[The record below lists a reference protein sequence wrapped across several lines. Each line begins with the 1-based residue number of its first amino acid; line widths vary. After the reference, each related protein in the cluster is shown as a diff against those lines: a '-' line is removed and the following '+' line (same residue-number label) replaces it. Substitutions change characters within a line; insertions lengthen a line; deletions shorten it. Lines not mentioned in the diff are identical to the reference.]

1 MILLIK
7 NGRIIDPATKT
18 DHVSDLL
25 VVNGVIRHMGSVDR
39 DTIDVVYGDDLS
51 SKKQQLTVIDAK
63 GCIVTPGLIDMH
75 VHFRDP
81 GQTHKEDLI
90 TGSKAA
96 AKGGFT
102 TVCCM
107 PNTNPVIDSKKIVKY
122 IIDKNNDNKYTN
134 VLPVGAVTKGMKGKK
149 ITDIKELKEAGICAI
164 SEDGKSVMDEDVYA
178 KAMAKAAELD
188 VPVLAHCEEINL
200 VKGGVMNADSNAEKL
215 GLKGITN
222 EVEDIIAQRDINL
235 AEKLGTTLHLCHC
248 STKDS
253 VEMLKVAKAKGVKVS
268 GEVCPHHFT
277 LTTDDIPSNDANFKM
292 NPPLRAKADRDAL
305 IKGLSDGVL
314 EVISTDHAPHSEE
327 EKSGGFEKSPFG
339 IVGLETSVG
348 LTITNLVKQGHLTL
362 MQMVEKMSYNPAKI
376 LGIDKGTL
384 EEGKVADITIINPDE
399 KYIVNKNEFESK
411 GKNTPF
417 DGYKLFGK
425 VKYTI
430 VDGQIVYSE
439 KDGVKKIDD

>member
-1 MILLIK
+1 MKLLIK
-7 NGRIIDPATKT
+7 NGNVIDPATNTDEVLDVLVEDGVIKT
-18 DHVSDLL
+18 VAPSVSDAADQVINASGL
-25 VVNGVIRHMGSVDR
+25 VV
-39 DTIDVVYGDDLS
+39 
-51 SKKQQLTVIDAK
+51 A
-63 GCIVTPGLIDMH
+63 PGLIDMH

-81 GQTHKEDLI
+81 GQTHKEDI
-90 TGSKAA
+90 KTGSKAA

-107 PNTNPVIDSKKIVKY
+107 PNTNPVIDSEETVKY
-122 IIDKNNDNKYTN
+122 IIDKASEEKYTN
-134 VLPVGAVTKGMKGKK
+134 VLPVGAVTKGMKGEE
-149 ITDIKELKEAGICAI
+149 ITDIAALKEAGICAI
-164 SEDGKSVMDEDVYA
+164 SEDGKSVMDEEVYS
-178 KAMAKAAELD
+178 KAMEKAAELN

-200 VKGGVMNADSNAEKL
+200 VKGGVMNADSNAGKL

-253 VEMLKVAKAKGVKVS
+253 VEMLKVAKDKGVKVS

-292 NPPLRAKADRDAL
+292 NPPLRTAEDRDAL
-305 IKGLSDGVL
+305 IKGLSEDIL

-327 EKSGGFEKSPFG
+327 EKSKGFEGSPFG

-348 LTITNLVKQGHLTL
+348 LTVTKLVKPGYITL
-362 MQMVEKMSYNPAKI
+362 KQMIEKMSYNPAKI

-384 EEGKVADITIINPDE
+384 KEGSVADITIFDADE
-399 KYIVNKNEFESK
+399 EYTVDKNDFESK

-417 DGYKLFGK
+417 DGYKFFGK

-430 VDGQIVYSE
+430 LDGEIVYN
-439 KDGVKKIDD
+439 D

>member
-1 MILLIK
+1 MKLLIK
-7 NGRIIDPATKT
+7 NGNVIDPATNT
-18 DHVSDLL
+18 DEVLDVL
-25 VVNGVIRHMGSVDR
+25 VEDGVISKVAPA
-39 DTIDVVYGDDLS
+39 ISDDAD
-51 SKKQQLTVIDAK
+51 KVIDAS
-63 GCIVTPGLIDMH
+63 GLVVAPGLIDMH

-81 GQTHKEDLI
+81 GQTHKEDIL

-107 PNTNPVIDSKKIVKY
+107 PNTNPVIDSAETVKY
-122 IIDKNNDNKYTN
+122 IIDKAAENKYTN
-134 VLPVGAVTKGMKGKK
+134 VLPVGAVTKGMKGEE
-149 ITDIKELKEAGICAI
+149 ITDIFELKDAGICAI
-164 SEDGKSVMDEDVYA
+164 SEDGKSVMDEEVYA
-178 KAMAKAAELD
+178 KAMAKAAELN

-253 VEMLKVAKAKGVKVS
+253 VEMLKVAKDKGVKVS

-277 LTTDDIPSNDANFKM
+277 LTTDDIPENNANFKM
-292 NPPLRAKADRDAL
+292 NPPLRTKEDRDEL
-305 IKGLSDGVL
+305 IRGLSEDIL

-327 EKSGGFEKSPFG
+327 EKSGGFENSPFG

-348 LTITNLVKQGHLTL
+348 LTVTKLVKPGHITL
-362 MQMVEKMSYNPAKI
+362 KQMVEKMSYNPAKI

-384 EEGKVADITIINPDE
+384 KEGSVADITIFDPDE
-399 KYIVNKNEFESK
+399 EYTVDKNDFESK

-417 DGYKLFGK
+417 DGYKLCGK
-425 VKYTI
+425 VKHTI
-430 VDGQIVYSE
+430 LDGEIVYN
-439 KDGVKKIDD
+439 D

>member
-1 MILLIK
+1 MKLLIK
-7 NGRIIDPATKT
+7 NGNVIDPATNTDEVLDVLVEDGVIKT
-18 DHVSDLL
+18 VAPSISDDADQVINASGL
-25 VVNGVIRHMGSVDR
+25 VV
-39 DTIDVVYGDDLS
+39 
-51 SKKQQLTVIDAK
+51 A
-63 GCIVTPGLIDMH
+63 PGLIDMH

-81 GQTHKEDLI
+81 GQTHKEDI
-90 TGSKAA
+90 KTGSKAA

-107 PNTNPVIDSKKIVKY
+107 PNTNPVIDSEETVKY
-122 IIDKNNDNKYTN
+122 IIDKASEEKYTN
-134 VLPVGAVTKGMKGKK
+134 VLPVGAVTKGMKGEE
-149 ITDIKELKEAGICAI
+149 ITDIAALKEAGICAI
-164 SEDGKSVMDEDVYA
+164 SEDGKSVMDEDVYS
-178 KAMAKAAELD
+178 KAMAKAAELN

-200 VKGGVMNADSNAEKL
+200 VKGGVMNADSNAGKL

-292 NPPLRAKADRDAL
+292 NPPLRTAEDRDAL
-305 IKGLSDGVL
+305 IKGLSEDIL

-327 EKSGGFEKSPFG
+327 EKSKGFEGSPFG

-348 LTITNLVKQGHLTL
+348 LTVTKLVKPGYITL
-362 MQMVEKMSYNPAKI
+362 KQMIEKMSYNPAKI

-384 EEGKVADITIINPDE
+384 KEGSIADITIFDADE
-399 KYIVNKNEFESK
+399 EYTVDKNDFESK

-430 VDGQIVYSE
+430 LDGEIVYN
-439 KDGVKKIDD
+439 D

>member
-1 MILLIK
+1 MWERMKVKSLVSINLRNKRITMKLLIK
-7 NGRIIDPATKT
+7 NGKVIDPATNT
-18 DHVSDLL
+18 EDVLDVL
-25 VVNGVIRHMGSVDR
+25 VEDGVISKVAPSIEGDFDKEVDASGL
-39 DTIDVVYGDDLS
+39 IVV
-51 SKKQQLTVIDAK
+51 
-63 GCIVTPGLIDMH
+63 PGLIDMH

-81 GQTHKEDLI
+81 GQTHKEDIL

-107 PNTNPVIDSKKIVKY
+107 PNTNPVIDSAEVVKY
-122 IIDKNNDNKYTN
+122 IIDKSAENKYTN
-134 VLPVGAVTKGMKGKK
+134 VLPVGAVTKGMKGEE
-149 ITDIKELKEAGICAI
+149 ITDIQELKEAGICAI
-164 SEDGKSVMDEDVYA
+164 SEDGKSVMDEEVYQ
-178 KAMAKAAELD
+178 KAMAKAAELS

-277 LTTDDIPSNDANFKM
+277 LTTDDIPSDDANFKM
-292 NPPLRAKADRDAL
+292 NPPLRTSEDRDAL
-305 IKGLSDGVL
+305 IRGLSEDIL

-327 EKSGGFEKSPFG
+327 EKSGGFENSPFG

-348 LTITNLVKQGHLTL
+348 LTVTKLVKPGHITL
-362 MQMVEKMSYNPAKI
+362 KQMIEKMSYNPAKI

-384 EEGKVADITIINPDE
+384 REGSVADITIFDPDE
-399 KYIVNKNEFESK
+399 EYTVNKNEFESK

-430 VDGQIVYSE
+430 LDGEIVYN
-439 KDGVKKIDD
+439 D

>member
-1 MILLIK
+1 MKLLIK
-7 NGRIIDPATKT
+7 NGNVIDPATNT
-18 DHVSDLL
+18 DEVLDVL
-25 VVNGVIRHMGSVDR
+25 VEDGVIKTVAPS
-39 DTIDVVYGDDLS
+39 ISDDAD
-51 SKKQQLTVIDAK
+51 KVIDAS
-63 GCIVTPGLIDMH
+63 GLVVAPGLIDMH

-81 GQTHKEDLI
+81 GQTHKEDI
-90 TGSKAA
+90 KTGSKAA

-107 PNTNPVIDSKKIVKY
+107 PNTNPVIDSEETVKY
-122 IIDKNNDNKYTN
+122 IIDKASEEKYTN
-134 VLPVGAVTKGMKGKK
+134 VLPVGAVTKGMKGEE
-149 ITDIKELKEAGICAI
+149 ITDIASLKEAGICAI
-164 SEDGKSVMDEDVYA
+164 SEDGKSVMDEGVYS
-178 KAMAKAAELD
+178 KAMEKAAELN

-200 VKGGVMNADSNAEKL
+200 VKGGVMNADSNAQKL

-222 EVEDIIAQRDINL
+222 EVEDVIAQRDINL

-292 NPPLRAKADRDAL
+292 NPPLRTKEDRDEL
-305 IKGLSDGVL
+305 IRGLSEDIL

-327 EKSGGFEKSPFG
+327 EKSGGFENSPFG

-348 LTITNLVKQGHLTL
+348 LTVTKLVKPGHITL
-362 MQMVEKMSYNPAKI
+362 KQMIEKMSYNPAKI

-384 EEGKVADITIINPDE
+384 KEGRVADITIFDADE
-399 KYIVNKNEFESK
+399 EYTVDKNDFESK

-430 VDGQIVYSE
+430 LDGEIVYN
-439 KDGVKKIDD
+439 D

>member
-1 MILLIK
+1 MKLLIK
-7 NGRIIDPATKT
+7 NGNVIDPATNT
-18 DHVSDLL
+18 DAVLDVL
-25 VVNGVIRHMGSVDR
+25 VEDGVIKAKAPS
-39 DTIDVVYGDDLS
+39 ISDDAD
-51 SKKQQLTVIDAK
+51 KVIDAS
-63 GCIVTPGLIDMH
+63 GLVVAPGLIDMH

-81 GQTHKEDLI
+81 GQAHKEDI
-90 TGSKAA
+90 KTGSKAA

-107 PNTNPVIDSKKIVKY
+107 PNTNPVIDSEETVKY
-122 IIDKNNDNKYTN
+122 IIDKASEEKYTN
-134 VLPVGAVTKGMKGKK
+134 VLPVGAVTKGMKGEE
-149 ITDIKELKEAGICAI
+149 ITDIATLKAAGICAI
-164 SEDGKSVMDEDVYA
+164 SEDGKSVMNEEVYS
-178 KAMAKAAELD
+178 KAMKKAAELN

-200 VKGGVMNADSNAEKL
+200 VKGGVMNADSNAQKL

-253 VEMLKVAKAKGVKVS
+253 VEMLKVAKDKGVKVS

-277 LTTDDIPSNDANFKM
+277 LTTDDIPCNDANFKM
-292 NPPLRAKADRDAL
+292 NPPLRTAEDRDAL
-305 IKGLSDGVL
+305 IKGLSEDIL

-327 EKSGGFEKSPFG
+327 EKSKGFEGSPFG

-348 LTITNLVKQGHLTL
+348 LTVTKLVKPGYITL
-362 MQMVEKMSYNPAKI
+362 KQMVEKMSYNPAKI

-384 EEGKVADITIINPDE
+384 KEGSVADITIFDADE
-399 KYIVNKNEFESK
+399 EYIVDKKDFESK

-430 VDGQIVYSE
+430 LDGEIVYN
-439 KDGVKKIDD
+439 D

>member
-1 MILLIK
+1 MKLLIK
-7 NGRIIDPATKT
+7 NGNVIDPATNT
-18 DHVSDLL
+18 DAVLDVL
-25 VVNGVIRHMGSVDR
+25 VEDGVIKAKAPSISDEA
-39 DTIDVVYGDDLS
+39 D
-51 SKKQQLTVIDAK
+51 KVIDAS
-63 GCIVTPGLIDMH
+63 GLVVAPGLIDMH

-81 GQTHKEDLI
+81 GQAHKEDI
-90 TGSKAA
+90 KTGSKAA

-107 PNTNPVIDSKKIVKY
+107 PNTNPVIDSEETVKY
-122 IIDKNNDNKYTN
+122 IIDKASEEKYTN
-134 VLPVGAVTKGMKGKK
+134 VLPVGAVTKGMKGEE
-149 ITDIKELKEAGICAI
+149 ITDIATLKAAGICAI
-164 SEDGKSVMDEDVYA
+164 SEDGKSVMDEEVYA
-178 KAMAKAAELD
+178 KAMKEAAELN

-200 VKGGVMNADSNAEKL
+200 VKGGVMNADSNAQKL

-253 VEMLKVAKAKGVKVS
+253 VEMLKVAKDKGVKVS

-292 NPPLRAKADRDAL
+292 NPPLRTAEDRDAL
-305 IKGLSDGVL
+305 IKGLSEDIL

-327 EKSGGFEKSPFG
+327 EKSKGFEGSPFG

-348 LTITNLVKQGHLTL
+348 LTVTKLVKPGYITL
-362 MQMVEKMSYNPAKI
+362 KQMIEKMSYNPAKI

-384 EEGKVADITIINPDE
+384 KEGSVADITIFDADE
-399 KYIVNKNEFESK
+399 EYTVDKNDFESK

-430 VDGQIVYSE
+430 LDGEIVYN
-439 KDGVKKIDD
+439 D

>member
-1 MILLIK
+1 MKLLIK
-7 NGRIIDPATKT
+7 NGNVIDPATNT
-18 DHVSDLL
+18 DAVLDVL
-25 VVNGVIRHMGSVDR
+25 VEDGVIKTVAPS
-39 DTIDVVYGDDLS
+39 ISDDAD
-51 SKKQQLTVIDAK
+51 KVIDAS
-63 GCIVTPGLIDMH
+63 GLVVAPGLIDMH

-81 GQTHKEDLI
+81 GQTHKEDI
-90 TGSKAA
+90 KTGSKAA

-107 PNTNPVIDSKKIVKY
+107 PNTNPVIDSEETVKY
-122 IIDKNNDNKYTN
+122 IIDKASEEKYTN
-134 VLPVGAVTKGMKGKK
+134 VLPVGAVTKGMKGEE
-149 ITDIKELKEAGICAI
+149 ITDIASLKAAGICAI
-164 SEDGKSVMDEDVYA
+164 SEDGKSVMDEEVYS
-178 KAMAKAAELD
+178 KAMEKAAELN

-200 VKGGVMNADSNAEKL
+200 VKGGVMNADSNAQKL

-253 VEMLKVAKAKGVKVS
+253 VEMLKVAKDKGVKVS

-292 NPPLRAKADRDAL
+292 NPPLRTAEDRDAL
-305 IKGLSDGVL
+305 VRGLSEDIL

-327 EKSGGFEKSPFG
+327 EKSKGFEGSPFG

-348 LTITNLVKQGHLTL
+348 LTVTNLVKPGHITL
-362 MQMVEKMSYNPAKI
+362 KQMIEKMSYNPAKI

-384 EEGKVADITIINPDE
+384 KEGSVADITIFDADE
-399 KYIVNKNEFESK
+399 EYTVDKNDFESK

-430 VDGQIVYSE
+430 LDGEIVYN
-439 KDGVKKIDD
+439 D

>member
-1 MILLIK
+1 MKLLIK
-7 NGRIIDPATKT
+7 NGNVIDPATNTDKVLDVLVEDGVIKT
-18 DHVSDLL
+18 VAPSISDDADQVINASGL
-25 VVNGVIRHMGSVDR
+25 VV
-39 DTIDVVYGDDLS
+39 
-51 SKKQQLTVIDAK
+51 A
-63 GCIVTPGLIDMH
+63 PGLIDMH

-81 GQTHKEDLI
+81 GQTHKEDI
-90 TGSKAA
+90 KTGSKAA

-107 PNTNPVIDSKKIVKY
+107 PNTNPVIDSEETVKY
-122 IIDKNNDNKYTN
+122 IIDKASEEKYTN
-134 VLPVGAVTKGMKGKK
+134 VLPVGAVTKGMKGEE
-149 ITDIKELKEAGICAI
+149 ITDIAALKEAGICAI
-164 SEDGKSVMDEDVYA
+164 SEDGKSVMDEDVYS
-178 KAMAKAAELD
+178 KAMAKAAELN

-200 VKGGVMNADSNAEKL
+200 VKGGVMNADSNAGKL

-292 NPPLRAKADRDAL
+292 NPPLRTAEDRDAL
-305 IKGLSDGVL
+305 IKGLSEDIL

-327 EKSGGFEKSPFG
+327 EKSKGFEGSPFG

-348 LTITNLVKQGHLTL
+348 LTVTKLVKPGYITL
-362 MQMVEKMSYNPAKI
+362 KQMIEKMSYNPAKI

-384 EEGKVADITIINPDE
+384 KEGSVADITIFDADE
-399 KYIVNKNEFESK
+399 EYTVDKNDFESK

-430 VDGQIVYSE
+430 LDGEIVYN
-439 KDGVKKIDD
+439 D

>member
-1 MILLIK
+1 MKLLIK
-7 NGRIIDPATKT
+7 NGNVIDPATNT
-18 DHVSDLL
+18 DEVLDVLVEDGVIKKVAPSITDDFDREIDASGL
-25 VVNGVIRHMGSVDR
+25 VV
-39 DTIDVVYGDDLS
+39 
-51 SKKQQLTVIDAK
+51 A
-63 GCIVTPGLIDMH
+63 PGLIDMH

-81 GQTHKEDLI
+81 GQTHKEDIL

-107 PNTNPVIDSKKIVKY
+107 PNTNPVIDSADTVKY
-122 IIDKNNDNKYTN
+122 IIDKAAEDKYTN
-134 VLPVGAVTKGMKGKK
+134 VLPVGAVTKGMKGEE
-149 ITDIKELKEAGICAI
+149 ITDIAELKASGICAV
-164 SEDGKSVMDEDVYA
+164 SEDGKSVMDEEVYA
-178 KAMAKAAELD
+178 KAMAKAAELN

-248 STKDS
+248 STRDS
-253 VEMLKVAKAKGVKVS
+253 VEMLKLAKAKGVKVS

-292 NPPLRAKADRDAL
+292 NPPLRMAEDRDAL
-305 IKGLSDGVL
+305 IKGLSEDIL

-327 EKSGGFEKSPFG
+327 EKSKGFENSPFG

-348 LTITNLVKQGHLTL
+348 LTVTKLVKPGHITL
-362 MQMVEKMSYNPAKI
+362 KQMIEKMSYNPAKI
-376 LGIDKGTL
+376 LGINKGTL
-384 EEGKVADITIINPDE
+384 KEGSVADITIFDPDE
-399 KYIVNKNEFESK
+399 EYTVDKNDFESK

-430 VDGQIVYSE
+430 LDGEIVYN
-439 KDGVKKIDD
+439 D

>member
-1 MILLIK
+1 MKLLIK
-7 NGRIIDPATKT
+7 NGNVIDPATNT
-18 DHVSDLL
+18 DAVLDVL
-25 VVNGVIRHMGSVDR
+25 VEDGVISKVAPA
-39 DTIDVVYGDDLS
+39 ISDDAD
-51 SKKQQLTVIDAK
+51 KVIDAS
-63 GCIVTPGLIDMH
+63 GLVVAPGLIDMH

-81 GQTHKEDLI
+81 GQTHKEDI
-90 TGSKAA
+90 KTGSKAA

-107 PNTNPVIDSKKIVKY
+107 PNTNPVIDSEETVKY
-122 IIDKNNDNKYTN
+122 IIDKASEEKYTN
-134 VLPVGAVTKGMKGKK
+134 VLPVGAVTKGMKGEE
-149 ITDIKELKEAGICAI
+149 ITDIAALKEAGICAI
-164 SEDGKSVMDEDVYA
+164 SEDGKSVMDEGVYS
-178 KAMAKAAELD
+178 KAMAKAVELN

-292 NPPLRAKADRDAL
+292 NPPLRTAEDRDAL
-305 IKGLSDGVL
+305 IKGLSEDIL

-327 EKSGGFEKSPFG
+327 EKSKGFEGSPFG

-348 LTITNLVKQGHLTL
+348 LTVTNLVKPGHITL
-362 MQMVEKMSYNPAKI
+362 KQMIEKMSYNPAKI

-384 EEGKVADITIINPDE
+384 KEGSVADITIFDADE
-399 KYIVNKNEFESK
+399 EYTVDKNDFESK

-430 VDGQIVYSE
+430 LDGEIVYN
-439 KDGVKKIDD
+439 D

>member
-1 MILLIK
+1 MVLLIK
-7 NGRIIDPATKT
+7 NGRIIDPATGV
-18 DHVSDLL
+18 DQIGDVL
-25 VVNGVIRHMGSVDR
+25 VADGIIKCIGSVSLDAISEVSS
-39 DTIDVVYGDDLS
+39 DKVKTIDAD
-51 SKKQQLTVIDAK
+51 
-63 GCIVTPGLIDMH
+63 GCIVAPGLIDMH

-90 TGSKAA
+90 TGQRAA

-107 PNTNPVIDSKKIVKY
+107 PNTNPVIDSKETVKY
-122 IIDKNNDNKYTN
+122 IIDKNNDNKYIN
-134 VLPVGAVTKGMKGKK
+134 VLPVGAVTKGMKGEE
-149 ITDIKELKEAGICAI
+149 ITDIESLKAAGICAI
-164 SEDGKSVMDEDVYA
+164 SEDGKSVMDESVYE
-178 KAMAKAAELD
+178 KAMAKAAELN

-200 VKGGVMNADSNAEKL
+200 VKGGVMNADENASKL

-235 AEKLGTTLHLCHC
+235 AEKLNATLHLCHC

-253 VEMLKVAKAKGVKVS
+253 VEMLKVAKAKRVRVS

-292 NPPLRAKADRDAL
+292 NPPLRTAEDRDAL
-305 IKGLSDGVL
+305 VKGLSEDIL

-327 EKSGGFEKSPFG
+327 EKSKGFESSPFG

-348 LTITNLVKQGHLTL
+348 LTVTNLVKPGHITLT
-362 MQMVEKMSYNPAKI
+362 QMIEKMSTNPAKI
-376 LGIDKGTL
+376 LGINKGTL
-384 EEGKVADITIINPDE
+384 AEGSVADITIFDPDE
-399 KYIVNKNEFESK
+399 EYTVDKNDFESK

-417 DGYKLFGK
+417 DGYKLSGR

-430 VDGQIVYSE
+430 VDGEVVYSDKE
-439 KDGVKKIDD
+439 GIK

>member
-1 MILLIK
+1 MKLLIK
-7 NGRIIDPATKT
+7 NGNVIDPATNT
-18 DHVSDLL
+18 DEVLDVLVEDGVIKKVAPSIEDDFDEDIDASGL
-25 VVNGVIRHMGSVDR
+25 VV
-39 DTIDVVYGDDLS
+39 
-51 SKKQQLTVIDAK
+51 A
-63 GCIVTPGLIDMH
+63 PGLIDMH

-81 GQTHKEDLI
+81 GQTHKEDIL

-107 PNTNPVIDSKKIVKY
+107 PNTNPVIDSADIVKY
-122 IIDKNNDNKYTN
+122 IIDKAAEDKYTN
-134 VLPVGAVTKGMKGKK
+134 VLPVGAVTKGMKGEE
-149 ITDIKELKEAGICAI
+149 ITDIEELKAAGICAI
-164 SEDGKSVMDEDVYA
+164 SEDGKSVMDEEVYA
-178 KAMAKAAELD
+178 KAMAKAAELN

-248 STKDS
+248 STRDS

-292 NPPLRAKADRDAL
+292 NPPLRKSEDRDAL
-305 IKGLSDGVL
+305 IKGLSEDIL

-327 EKSGGFEKSPFG
+327 EKSKGFENSPFG

-348 LTITNLVKQGHLTL
+348 LTVTKLVKPGHITL
-362 MQMVEKMSYNPAKI
+362 KQMIEKMSYNPAKI

-384 EEGKVADITIINPDE
+384 KEGSVADITIFDPDE
-399 KYIVNKNEFESK
+399 EYTVDKNDFESK

-430 VDGQIVYSE
+430 LDGEIVYN
-439 KDGVKKIDD
+439 D

>member
-1 MILLIK
+1 MKLLIK
-7 NGRIIDPATKT
+7 NGNVIDPATNT
-18 DHVSDLL
+18 DEVLDVL
-25 VVNGVIRHMGSVDR
+25 VEDGVIKTVAPSISDEA
-39 DTIDVVYGDDLS
+39 D
-51 SKKQQLTVIDAK
+51 QVIDAS
-63 GCIVTPGLIDMH
+63 GLVVAPGLIDMH

-81 GQTHKEDLI
+81 GQTHKEDI
-90 TGSKAA
+90 KTGSKAA

-107 PNTNPVIDSKKIVKY
+107 PNTNPVIDSEETVKY
-122 IIDKNNDNKYTN
+122 IIDKASEEKYTN
-134 VLPVGAVTKGMKGKK
+134 VLPVGAVTKGMKGEE
-149 ITDIKELKEAGICAI
+149 ITDIAKLKAAGICAI
-164 SEDGKSVMDEDVYA
+164 SEDGKSVMDEEVYS
-178 KAMAKAAELD
+178 KAMEKAAKLN

-200 VKGGVMNADSNAEKL
+200 VKGGVMNADSNAQKL

-235 AEKLGTTLHLCHC
+235 AEELGTTLHLCHC

-253 VEMLKVAKAKGVKVS
+253 VEMLKVAKDKGVKVS

-292 NPPLRAKADRDAL
+292 NPPLRTAEDRDAL
-305 IKGLSDGVL
+305 IKGLSEDIL

-327 EKSGGFEKSPFG
+327 EKSKGFEGSPFG

-348 LTITNLVKQGHLTL
+348 LTVTKLVKPGYITL
-362 MQMVEKMSYNPAKI
+362 KQMIEKMSYNPAKI

-384 EEGKVADITIINPDE
+384 KEGSVADITIFDADE
-399 KYIVNKNEFESK
+399 EYTVDKNDFESK

-430 VDGQIVYSE
+430 LDGEIVYN
-439 KDGVKKIDD
+439 D

>member
-1 MILLIK
+1 MKLLIK
-7 NGRIIDPATKT
+7 NGNVIDPATNT
-18 DHVSDLL
+18 DAVLDVL
-25 VVNGVIRHMGSVDR
+25 VEDGVIKTVAP
-39 DTIDVVYGDDLS
+39 TISDDAD
-51 SKKQQLTVIDAK
+51 KVIDAS
-63 GCIVTPGLIDMH
+63 GLVVAPGLIDMH

-81 GQTHKEDLI
+81 GQTHKEDI
-90 TGSKAA
+90 KTGSKAA

-107 PNTNPVIDSKKIVKY
+107 PNTNPVIDSEETVKY
-122 IIDKNNDNKYTN
+122 IIDKASEEKHTN
-134 VLPVGAVTKGMKGKK
+134 VLPVGAVTKGMKGEE
-149 ITDIKELKEAGICAI
+149 ITDIAALKEAGICAI
-164 SEDGKSVMDEDVYA
+164 SEDGKSVMDEGVYS
-178 KAMAKAAELD
+178 KAMEKAAELN

-200 VKGGVMNADSNAEKL
+200 VKGGVMNADSNAQKL

-277 LTTDDIPSNDANFKM
+277 LTTDDIPSDDANFKM
-292 NPPLRAKADRDAL
+292 NPPLRTAEDRDAL
-305 IKGLSDGVL
+305 IKGLSEDIL

-327 EKSGGFEKSPFG
+327 EKSKGFEGSPFG

-348 LTITNLVKQGHLTL
+348 LTVTKLVKPGYITL
-362 MQMVEKMSYNPAKI
+362 KQMIEKMSYNPAKI

-384 EEGKVADITIINPDE
+384 KEGSVADITIFDADE
-399 KYIVNKNEFESK
+399 EYTVDKNNFESK

-430 VDGQIVYSE
+430 LDGEIVYN
-439 KDGVKKIDD
+439 D

>member
-1 MILLIK
+1 MKLLIK
-7 NGRIIDPATKT
+7 NGNVIDPATNT
-18 DHVSDLL
+18 DEVLDVL
-25 VVNGVIRHMGSVDR
+25 VEDGVIKAKAPSISDEA
-39 DTIDVVYGDDLS
+39 D
-51 SKKQQLTVIDAK
+51 QVIDAS
-63 GCIVTPGLIDMH
+63 GLVVAPGLIDMH

-81 GQTHKEDLI
+81 GQTHKEDI
-90 TGSKAA
+90 KTGSKAA

-107 PNTNPVIDSKKIVKY
+107 PNTNPVIDSEETVKY
-122 IIDKNNDNKYTN
+122 IIDKASEEKYTN
-134 VLPVGAVTKGMKGKK
+134 VLPVGAVTKGMEGEE
-149 ITDIKELKEAGICAI
+149 ITDIAKLKAAGICAI
-164 SEDGKSVMDEDVYA
+164 SEDGKSVMDEEVYA
-178 KAMAKAAELD
+178 KAMKEAAELN

-200 VKGGVMNADSNAEKL
+200 VKGGVMNADSNAGKL

-292 NPPLRAKADRDAL
+292 NPPLRTAEDRDAL
-305 IKGLSDGVL
+305 IKGLSEDIL

-327 EKSGGFEKSPFG
+327 EKSKGFEGSPFG

-348 LTITNLVKQGHLTL
+348 LTVTKLVKPGYITL
-362 MQMVEKMSYNPAKI
+362 KQMIEKMSYNPAKI

-384 EEGKVADITIINPDE
+384 KEGSVADITIFDADE
-399 KYIVNKNEFESK
+399 EYTVDKNDFESK

-430 VDGQIVYSE
+430 LDGEIVYN
-439 KDGVKKIDD
+439 D

>member
-1 MILLIK
+1 MKLLIK
-7 NGRIIDPATKT
+7 NGNVIDPATNTDTVLDVLVEDGVVKT
-18 DHVSDLL
+18 VAPSISEEAD
-25 VVNGVIRHMGSVDR
+25 
-39 DTIDVVYGDDLS
+39 
-51 SKKQQLTVIDAK
+51 QVIDAT
-63 GCIVTPGLIDMH
+63 GLVVAPGFIDMH

-81 GQTHKEDLI
+81 GQTYKEDIL

-107 PNTNPVIDSKKIVKY
+107 PNTNPVIDSEETVKY
-122 IIDKNNDNKYTN
+122 IIDKASEEKYTN
-134 VLPVGAVTKGMKGKK
+134 VLPVGAVTKGMKGEE
-149 ITDIKELKEAGICAI
+149 ITDIAKLKEAGICAI
-164 SEDGKSVMDEDVYA
+164 SEDGKSVMDEEVYS
-178 KAMAKAAELD
+178 KAMAKAAELN

-253 VEMLKVAKAKGVKVS
+253 VEMLKVAKTKGVKVS

-292 NPPLRAKADRDAL
+292 NPPLRTAEDRDAL
-305 IKGLSDGVL
+305 IKGLSEDIL

-327 EKSGGFEKSPFG
+327 EKSKGFEGSPFG

-348 LTITNLVKQGHLTL
+348 LTVTNLVKPGYITL
-362 MQMVEKMSYNPAKI
+362 KQMIEKMSYNPAKI

-384 EEGKVADITIINPDE
+384 KEGSIADITIFDPDE
-399 KYIVNKNEFESK
+399 EYTVDKNDFESK

-430 VDGQIVYSE
+430 LDGIIKYI
-439 KDGVKKIDD
+439 GA

>member
-1 MILLIK
+1 MKLLIK
-7 NGRIIDPATKT
+7 NGNVIDPATNTDEVLDVLVEDGVIKT
-18 DHVSDLL
+18 VAPSISDDADQVINASGL
-25 VVNGVIRHMGSVDR
+25 VV
-39 DTIDVVYGDDLS
+39 
-51 SKKQQLTVIDAK
+51 A
-63 GCIVTPGLIDMH
+63 PGLIDMH

-81 GQTHKEDLI
+81 GQTHKEDI
-90 TGSKAA
+90 KTGSKAA

-107 PNTNPVIDSKKIVKY
+107 PNTNPVIDSEETVKY
-122 IIDKNNDNKYTN
+122 IIDKASEEKYTN
-134 VLPVGAVTKGMKGKK
+134 VLPVGAVTKGMKGEE
-149 ITDIKELKEAGICAI
+149 ITDIAALKEAGICAI
-164 SEDGKSVMDEDVYA
+164 SEDGKSVMDEDVYS
-178 KAMAKAAELD
+178 KAMAKAAELN

-200 VKGGVMNADSNAEKL
+200 VKGGVMNADSNAQKL

-292 NPPLRAKADRDAL
+292 NPPLRTAEDRDAL
-305 IKGLSDGVL
+305 IKGLSEDIL

-327 EKSGGFEKSPFG
+327 EKSKGFEGSPFG

-348 LTITNLVKQGHLTL
+348 LTVTKLVKPGYITL
-362 MQMVEKMSYNPAKI
+362 KQMIEKMSYNPAKI

-384 EEGKVADITIINPDE
+384 KEGSVADITIFDADE
-399 KYIVNKNEFESK
+399 EYTVDKNDFESK

-430 VDGQIVYSE
+430 LDGEIVYN
-439 KDGVKKIDD
+439 D

>member
-1 MILLIK
+1 MKLLIK
-7 NGRIIDPATKT
+7 NGNVIDPATNT
-18 DHVSDLL
+18 DEVLDVL
-25 VVNGVIRHMGSVDR
+25 VENGVVSKVAPSISDEADR
-39 DTIDVVYGDDLS
+39 
-51 SKKQQLTVIDAK
+51 VIDAS
-63 GCIVTPGLIDMH
+63 GLVVAPGLIDMH

-81 GQTHKEDLI
+81 GQTHKEDIL

-107 PNTNPVIDSKKIVKY
+107 PNTNPVIDSEETVKY
-122 IIDKNNDNKYTN
+122 IIDKASEEKYTN
-134 VLPVGAVTKGMKGKK
+134 VLPVGAVTKGMKGEE
-149 ITDIKELKEAGICAI
+149 ITDIESLKAAGICAI
-164 SEDGKSVMDEDVYA
+164 SEDGKSVMDEDVYS
-178 KAMAKAAELD
+178 KAMEKAAKLN

-277 LTTDDIPSNDANFKM
+277 LTTDDIPSDDANFKM
-292 NPPLRAKADRDAL
+292 NPPLRTKEDRDAL
-305 IKGLSDGVL
+305 IKGLSEDIL

-327 EKSGGFEKSPFG
+327 EKSKGFEGSPFG

-348 LTITNLVKQGHLTL
+348 LTVTKLVKPGFITL
-362 MQMVEKMSYNPAKI
+362 KQMVEKMSYNPAKI

-384 EEGKVADITIINPDE
+384 KEGSVADITIFDADE
-399 KYIVNKNEFESK
+399 EYTVDKNDFESK

-417 DGYKLFGK
+417 DEYKLFGK

-430 VDGQIVYSE
+430 LDGEIVYN
-439 KDGVKKIDD
+439 D

>member
-25 VVNGVIRHMGSVDR
+25 VVDGVVRHIGSVDM
-39 DTIDVVYGDDLS
+39 DTINVVYGDDIS
-51 SKKQQLTVIDAK
+51 SEKQKLTTIDAT
-63 GCIVTPGLIDMH
+63 GCIVSPGLIDMH

-90 TGSKAA
+90 TGQKAA

-122 IIDKNNDNKYTN
+122 IVNKNNDNKYIN
-134 VLPVGAVTKGMKGKK
+134 VLPVGSVTKGMKGKK
-149 ITDIKELKEAGICAI
+149 ITKIAKLKAAGICAI
-164 SEDGKSVMDEDVYA
+164 SEDGKSVMDEEVYS
-178 KAMAKAAELD
+178 KAMKKAADLD

-200 VKGGVMNADSNAEKL
+200 VKGGVMNADDNAKKL

-235 AEKLGTTLHLCHC
+235 AEKFGTTLHLCHC

-277 LTTDDIPSNDANFKM
+277 LTTEDIPSNDANFKM
-292 NPPLRAKADRDAL
+292 NPPLRTAEDRDAL
-305 IKGLSDGVL
+305 IKGLSEDIL
-314 EVISTDHAPHSEE
+314 EVISTDHAPHSKE
-327 EKSGGFEKSPFG
+327 EKQGGFEKSPFG

-348 LTITNLVKQGHLTL
+348 LTVTKLVKPDHITLT
-362 MQMVEKMSYNPAKI
+362 QMIEKMSTNPAKI
-376 LGIDKGTL
+376 LGIEKGTL
-384 EEGKVADITIINPDE
+384 EEGSAADITIINPDE
-399 KYIVNKNEFESK
+399 EWIVYKKDFESK

-417 DGYKLFGK
+417 DGYKLSGK
-425 VKYTI
+425 EYYKNNC
-430 VDGQIVYSE
+430 
-439 KDGVKKIDD
+439 

>member
-149 ITDIKELKEAGICAI
+149 ITDIKKLKEAGICAI

-305 IKGLSDGVL
+305 IQGLSEGIL

-362 MQMVEKMSYNPAKI
+362 MQMIEKMSYNPAKI
-376 LGIDKGTL
+376 LGIDKGSL

-399 KYIVNKNEFESK
+399 KFTVNKHEFESK

-417 DGYKLFGK
+417 DGYKLYGK

-439 KDGVKKIDD
+439 KDGVKK

>member
-1 MILLIK
+1 MKLLIK
-7 NGRIIDPATKT
+7 NGNVIDPATNT
-18 DHVSDLL
+18 DEVLDVLVEDGVIKKVAPSIEDDFDEDIDASGL
-25 VVNGVIRHMGSVDR
+25 VV
-39 DTIDVVYGDDLS
+39 
-51 SKKQQLTVIDAK
+51 A
-63 GCIVTPGLIDMH
+63 PGLIDMH

-81 GQTHKEDLI
+81 GQTHKEDIL

-107 PNTNPVIDSKKIVKY
+107 PNTNPVIDSADTVKY
-122 IIDKNNDNKYTN
+122 IIDKAAENKYTN
-134 VLPVGAVTKGMKGKK
+134 VLPVGAVTKGMKGEE
-149 ITDIKELKEAGICAI
+149 ITDIAELKDAGICAI
-164 SEDGKSVMDEDVYA
+164 SEDGKSVMDEEVYA
-178 KAMAKAAELD
+178 KAMAKAAELN

-248 STKDS
+248 STRDS

-292 NPPLRAKADRDAL
+292 NPPLRKAEDRDAL
-305 IKGLSDGVL
+305 IKGLSEDIL

-327 EKSGGFEKSPFG
+327 EKSKGFENSPFG

-348 LTITNLVKQGHLTL
+348 LTVTKLVKPGHITL
-362 MQMVEKMSYNPAKI
+362 KQMIEKMSYNPAKI

-384 EEGKVADITIINPDE
+384 KEGSVADITIFDPDE
-399 KYIVNKNEFESK
+399 EYTVDKNDFESK

-430 VDGQIVYSE
+430 LDGEIVYN
-439 KDGVKKIDD
+439 D

>member
-1 MILLIK
+1 MKLLIK
-7 NGRIIDPATKT
+7 NGNVIDPATNT
-18 DHVSDLL
+18 DAVLDVLVEDGVIKAVAPSISDDADQVINASGL
-25 VVNGVIRHMGSVDR
+25 VV
-39 DTIDVVYGDDLS
+39 
-51 SKKQQLTVIDAK
+51 A
-63 GCIVTPGLIDMH
+63 PGLIDMH

-81 GQTHKEDLI
+81 GQTHKEDI
-90 TGSKAA
+90 KTGSKAA

-107 PNTNPVIDSKKIVKY
+107 PNTNPVIDSEETVKY
-122 IIDKNNDNKYTN
+122 IIDKASEEKYTN
-134 VLPVGAVTKGMKGKK
+134 VLPVGAVTKGMKGEE
-149 ITDIKELKEAGICAI
+149 ITDIAMLKEAGICAI
-164 SEDGKSVMDEDVYA
+164 SEDGKSVMDEEVYS
-178 KAMAKAAELD
+178 KAMAKAAELN

-200 VKGGVMNADSNAEKL
+200 VKGGVMNADSNAQKL
-215 GLKGITN
+215 GLKGITI

-292 NPPLRAKADRDAL
+292 NPPLRTAEDRDAL
-305 IKGLSDGVL
+305 IKGLSEDIL

-327 EKSGGFEKSPFG
+327 EKSKGFEGSPFG

-348 LTITNLVKQGHLTL
+348 LTVTKLVKPGYITL
-362 MQMVEKMSYNPAKI
+362 KQMIEKMSYNPAKI

-384 EEGKVADITIINPDE
+384 KEGSVADITIFDADE
-399 KYIVNKNEFESK
+399 EYTVDKNDFESK

-430 VDGQIVYSE
+430 LDGEIVYN
-439 KDGVKKIDD
+439 D

>member
-1 MILLIK
+1 MKLLIK
-7 NGRIIDPATKT
+7 NGNVIDPATNT
-18 DHVSDLL
+18 DEVLDVL
-25 VVNGVIRHMGSVDR
+25 VENGVVSKVAPSISDEADR
-39 DTIDVVYGDDLS
+39 
-51 SKKQQLTVIDAK
+51 VIDAS
-63 GCIVTPGLIDMH
+63 GLVVAPGLIDMH

-81 GQTHKEDLI
+81 GQTHKEDI
-90 TGSKAA
+90 KTGSKAA

-107 PNTNPVIDSKKIVKY
+107 PNTNPVIDSEETVKY
-122 IIDKNNDNKYTN
+122 IIDKASEDKYTN
-134 VLPVGAVTKGMKGKK
+134 VLPVGAVTKGMKGEE
-149 ITDIKELKEAGICAI
+149 ITDIASLKAAGICAI
-164 SEDGKSVMDEDVYA
+164 SEDGKSVMDEEVYS
-178 KAMAKAAELD
+178 KAMAKAAKLN

-235 AEKLGTTLHLCHC
+235 AEELGTTLHLCHC

-253 VEMLKVAKAKGVKVS
+253 VEMLKVAKDKGVKVS

-292 NPPLRAKADRDAL
+292 NPPLRTAEDRDAL
-305 IKGLSDGVL
+305 IKGLSEDIL

-327 EKSGGFEKSPFG
+327 EKSKGFEDSPFG

-348 LTITNLVKQGHLTL
+348 LTVTKLVKPGYITL
-362 MQMVEKMSYNPAKI
+362 KQMIEKMSYNPAKI

-384 EEGKVADITIINPDE
+384 KEGSVADITIFDADDE
-399 KYIVNKNEFESK
+399 YTVDKNDFESK

-425 VKYTI
+425 VKYTLL
-430 VDGQIVYSE
+430 DGEIVYN
-439 KDGVKKIDD
+439 D

>member
-1 MILLIK
+1 MSILIK
-7 NGRIIDPATKT
+7 NGRIIDPATGT
-18 DHVSDLL
+18 DKVSDLL
-25 VVNGVIRHMGSVDR
+25 VVDGVIKSIGSVDDISR
-39 DTIDVVYGDDLS
+39 ENQNLTTIDAD
-51 SKKQQLTVIDAK
+51 

-90 TGSKAA
+90 TGQKAA

-107 PNTNPVIDSKKIVKY
+107 PNTNPVIDSEETVKY
-122 IIDKNNDNKYTN
+122 IVNKNNDNKYIN
-134 VLPVGAVTKGMKGKK
+134 VLPVGSVTKGMKGEE
-149 ITDIKELKEAGICAI
+149 ITDIEELKAAGICAI
-164 SEDGKSVMDEDVYA
+164 SEDGKSVMDEEVYS
-178 KAMAKAAELD
+178 KAMKKAADLD

-200 VKGGVMNADSNAEKL
+200 VKGGVMNADANAEKL

-235 AEKLGTTLHLCHC
+235 AEEFGTTLHLCHC

-292 NPPLRAKADRDAL
+292 NPPLRTAEDRDAL
-305 IKGLSDGVL
+305 IKGLSEDIL
-314 EVISTDHAPHSEE
+314 EVISTDHAPHSKE
-327 EKSGGFEKSPFG
+327 EKQGGFEKSPFG

-348 LTITNLVKQGHLTL
+348 LTVTKLVKPGHITLT
-362 MQMVEKMSYNPAKI
+362 QMIEKMSTNPAKI
-376 LGIDKGTL
+376 LGIEKGTL
-384 EEGKVADITIINPDE
+384 KEGSAADITIINPDE
-399 KYIVNKNEFESK
+399 EWIVYKKDFESK

-417 DGYKLFGK
+417 DGYKLSGK

-430 VDGQIVYSE
+430 VDGEVVYSDKE
-439 KDGVKKIDD
+439 GIK

>member
-1 MILLIK
+1 MKLLIK
-7 NGRIIDPATKT
+7 NGNVIDPATNT
-18 DHVSDLL
+18 DAVLDVL
-25 VVNGVIRHMGSVDR
+25 VEDGVIKAKAPSISDEA
-39 DTIDVVYGDDLS
+39 D
-51 SKKQQLTVIDAK
+51 KVIDAT
-63 GCIVTPGLIDMH
+63 GLVVAPGLIDMH

-81 GQTHKEDLI
+81 GQTHKEDI
-90 TGSKAA
+90 KTGSKAA

-107 PNTNPVIDSKKIVKY
+107 PNTNPVIDSEETVKY
-122 IIDKNNDNKYTN
+122 IIDKASEEKYTN
-134 VLPVGAVTKGMKGKK
+134 VLPVGAVTKGMKGEE
-149 ITDIKELKEAGICAI
+149 ITDIATLKAAGICAI
-164 SEDGKSVMDEDVYA
+164 SEDGKSVMDEEVYA
-178 KAMAKAAELD
+178 KAMKEAAELN

-200 VKGGVMNADSNAEKL
+200 VKGGVMNADSNAQKL

-253 VEMLKVAKAKGVKVS
+253 VEMLKVAKDKGVKVS

-292 NPPLRAKADRDAL
+292 NPPLRTAEDRDAL
-305 IKGLSDGVL
+305 IRGLSEDIL

-327 EKSGGFEKSPFG
+327 EKSKGFEGSPFG

-348 LTITNLVKQGHLTL
+348 LTVTNLVKPGHITL
-362 MQMVEKMSYNPAKI
+362 KQMIEKMSYNPAKI

-384 EEGKVADITIINPDE
+384 KEGSVADITIFDADE
-399 KYIVNKNEFESK
+399 EYTVDKNDFESK

-430 VDGQIVYSE
+430 LDGEIVYN
-439 KDGVKKIDD
+439 D

>member
-1 MILLIK
+1 MKLLIK
-7 NGRIIDPATKT
+7 NGNVIDPATNT
-18 DHVSDLL
+18 DAVLDVL
-25 VVNGVIRHMGSVDR
+25 VEDGVISKVAPA
-39 DTIDVVYGDDLS
+39 ISDDAD
-51 SKKQQLTVIDAK
+51 KVIDAS
-63 GCIVTPGLIDMH
+63 GLVVAPGLIDMH

-81 GQTHKEDLI
+81 GQTHKEDI
-90 TGSKAA
+90 KTGSKAA

-107 PNTNPVIDSKKIVKY
+107 PNTNPVIDSEETVKY
-122 IIDKNNDNKYTN
+122 IIDKASEEKYTN
-134 VLPVGAVTKGMKGKK
+134 VLPVGAVTKGMKGEE
-149 ITDIKELKEAGICAI
+149 ITDIASLKAAGICAI
-164 SEDGKSVMDEDVYA
+164 SEDGKSVMDEEVYS
-178 KAMAKAAELD
+178 KAMEKAAELN

-200 VKGGVMNADSNAEKL
+200 VKGGVMNADSNAQKL

-253 VEMLKVAKAKGVKVS
+253 VEMLKVAKDKGVKVS

-292 NPPLRAKADRDAL
+292 NPPLRTAEDRDAL
-305 IKGLSDGVL
+305 VRGLSEDIL

-327 EKSGGFEKSPFG
+327 EKSKGFEGSPFG

-348 LTITNLVKQGHLTL
+348 LTVTNLVKPGHITL
-362 MQMVEKMSYNPAKI
+362 KQMIEKMSYNPAKI

-384 EEGKVADITIINPDE
+384 KEGSVADITIFDADE
-399 KYIVNKNEFESK
+399 EYTVDKNDFESK

-430 VDGQIVYSE
+430 LDGEIVYN
-439 KDGVKKIDD
+439 D

>member
-25 VVNGVIRHMGSVDR
+25 VVNGVIRHMGSVDM
-39 DTIDVVYGDDLS
+39 DTIDVVYGDDIS
-51 SKKQQLTVIDAK
+51 SKKQNLNIIDAK

-90 TGSKAA
+90 TGQRSA

-107 PNTNPVIDSKKIVKY
+107 PNTNPVIDSKKVVKY
-122 IIDKNNDNKYTN
+122 IANKVSDNKYIN
-134 VLPVGAVTKGMKGKK
+134 VLPVGAVTKGMKGSK
-149 ITDIKELKEAGICAI
+149 ITNVKKLKAAGICAI
-164 SEDGKSVMDEDVYA
+164 SEDGKSVMNEEVYR

-222 EVEDIIAQRDINL
+222 EVEDIIAQRDINF
-235 AEKLGTTLHLCHC
+235 AEELGTTLHLCHC
-248 STKDS
+248 STMDS
-253 VEMLKVAKAKGVKVS
+253 VKMLKVAKEKGVKVS

-277 LTTDDIPSNDANFKM
+277 LTTDDIPSDDANFKM
-292 NPPLRAKADRDAL
+292 NPPLRTKEDRDAL
-305 IKGLSDGVL
+305 IQGLKDGIL
-314 EVISTDHAPHSEE
+314 EVISTDHAPHSDE
-327 EKSGGFEKSPFG
+327 EKSKGFKESPFG

-348 LTITNLVKQGHLTL
+348 LSITNLVKQGHLTL
-362 MQMVEKMSYNPAKI
+362 MQLIEKMSYNPAQI
-376 LGIDKGTL
+376 LGIDKGSL
-384 EEGKVADITIINPDE
+384 EEGKVADITIIDPDAE
-399 KYIVNKNEFESK
+399 FVVNKYEFESK

-430 VDGQIVYSE
+430 VDGQVVYSD
-439 KDGVKKIDD
+439 KDGVKEIND

>member
-18 DHVSDLL
+18 DHISDLL

-149 ITDIKELKEAGICAI
+149 ITDIKKLKEAGICAI

-305 IKGLSDGVL
+305 IQGLSEGIL

-362 MQMVEKMSYNPAKI
+362 MQMIEKMSYNPAKI
-376 LGIDKGTL
+376 LGIDKGSL

-399 KYIVNKNEFESK
+399 KFTVNKHEFESK

-417 DGYKLFGK
+417 DGYKLYGK

-439 KDGVKKIDD
+439 KDGVKK

>member
-1 MILLIK
+1 MKLLIK
-7 NGRIIDPATKT
+7 NGNVIDPATNT
-18 DHVSDLL
+18 DAVLDVL
-25 VVNGVIRHMGSVDR
+25 VEDGVIKTVAPSISDDADR
-39 DTIDVVYGDDLS
+39 
-51 SKKQQLTVIDAK
+51 VIDAS
-63 GCIVTPGLIDMH
+63 GLVVAPGLIDMH

-81 GQTHKEDLI
+81 GQTHKEDI
-90 TGSKAA
+90 KTGSKAA

-107 PNTNPVIDSKKIVKY
+107 PNTNPVIDSEETVKY
-122 IIDKNNDNKYTN
+122 IIDKSSEEKYTN
-134 VLPVGAVTKGMKGKK
+134 VLPVGAVTKGMKGEE
-149 ITDIKELKEAGICAI
+149 ITDIAKLKAAGICAI
-164 SEDGKSVMDEDVYA
+164 SEDGKSVMDEDVYSE
-178 KAMAKAAELD
+178 AMEKAAKLN

-253 VEMLKVAKAKGVKVS
+253 VEMLKVAKDKGVKVS

-277 LTTDDIPSNDANFKM
+277 LTTDDIPSDDANFKM
-292 NPPLRAKADRDAL
+292 NPPLRTAEDRDAL
-305 IKGLSDGVL
+305 IKGLSEDIL

-327 EKSGGFEKSPFG
+327 EKSKGFEGSPFG

-348 LTITNLVKQGHLTL
+348 LTVTKLVKPGHITL
-362 MQMVEKMSYNPAKI
+362 KQMIEKMSYNPAKI

-384 EEGKVADITIINPDE
+384 KEGSVADITIFDADE
-399 KYIVNKNEFESK
+399 EYTVDKNDFESK

-430 VDGQIVYSE
+430 LDGEIVYN
-439 KDGVKKIDD
+439 D

>member
-1 MILLIK
+1 MKLLIK
-7 NGRIIDPATKT
+7 NGNVIDPATNT
-18 DHVSDLL
+18 DEVLDVLVEDGVISKVAPAISDDADKEIDASGL
-25 VVNGVIRHMGSVDR
+25 VV
-39 DTIDVVYGDDLS
+39 
-51 SKKQQLTVIDAK
+51 A
-63 GCIVTPGLIDMH
+63 PGLIDMH

-81 GQTHKEDLI
+81 GQTHKEDIL

-107 PNTNPVIDSKKIVKY
+107 PNTNPVIDSAETVKY
-122 IIDKNNDNKYTN
+122 IIDKAAENKYTN
-134 VLPVGAVTKGMKGKK
+134 VLPVGAVTKGMKGEE
-149 ITDIKELKEAGICAI
+149 ITDISELKDAGICAI
-164 SEDGKSVMDEDVYA
+164 SEDGKSVMDEKVYA
-178 KAMAKAAELD
+178 KAMAKAAELN

-253 VEMLKVAKAKGVKVS
+253 VEMLKVAKDKGVKVS

-277 LTTDDIPSNDANFKM
+277 LTTDDIPENDANFKM
-292 NPPLRAKADRDAL
+292 NPPLRTKEDRDEL
-305 IKGLSDGVL
+305 IRGLSEDIL

-327 EKSGGFEKSPFG
+327 EKSGGFENSPFG

-348 LTITNLVKQGHLTL
+348 LTVTKLVKPGHITL
-362 MQMVEKMSYNPAKI
+362 KQMVEKMSYNPAKI
-376 LGIDKGTL
+376 LGINKGTL
-384 EEGKVADITIINPDE
+384 KEGSVADITIFDPDE
-399 KYIVNKNEFESK
+399 EYTVDKNDFESK

-417 DGYKLFGK
+417 DGYKLCGK

-430 VDGQIVYSE
+430 LDGEIVYN
-439 KDGVKKIDD
+439 D

>member
-1 MILLIK
+1 
-7 NGRIIDPATKT
+7 
-18 DHVSDLL
+18 
-25 VVNGVIRHMGSVDR
+25 
-39 DTIDVVYGDDLS
+39 
-51 SKKQQLTVIDAK
+51 
-63 GCIVTPGLIDMH
+63 MH

-81 GQTHKEDLI
+81 GQTYKEDIL

-107 PNTNPVIDSKKIVKY
+107 PNTNPVIDSEETVKY
-122 IIDKNNDNKYTN
+122 IIDKASEEKYTN
-134 VLPVGAVTKGMKGKK
+134 VLPVGAVTKGMKGEE
-149 ITDIKELKEAGICAI
+149 ITDIAKLKEAGICAI
-164 SEDGKSVMDEDVYA
+164 SEDGKSVMDEEVYS
-178 KAMAKAAELD
+178 KAMAKAAELN

-253 VEMLKVAKAKGVKVS
+253 VEMLKVVKTKGVKVS

-292 NPPLRAKADRDAL
+292 NPPLRTAEDRDAL
-305 IKGLSDGVL
+305 IKGLSEDIL

-327 EKSGGFEKSPFG
+327 EKSKGFEGSPFG

-348 LTITNLVKQGHLTL
+348 LTVTNLVKPGYITL
-362 MQMVEKMSYNPAKI
+362 KQMIEKMSYNPAKI

-384 EEGKVADITIINPDE
+384 KEGSIADITIFVGLSRILMTGM
-399 KYIVNKNEFESK
+399 SK
-411 GKNTPF
+411 LLQG
-417 DGYKLFGK
+417 
-425 VKYTI
+425 
-430 VDGQIVYSE
+430 
-439 KDGVKKIDD
+439 

>member
-1 MILLIK
+1 MKLLIK
-7 NGRIIDPATKT
+7 NGNVIDPATNT
-18 DHVSDLL
+18 DAVLDVL
-25 VVNGVIRHMGSVDR
+25 VEDGVIKTVAPSISYDA
-39 DTIDVVYGDDLS
+39 D
-51 SKKQQLTVIDAK
+51 KVIDAS
-63 GCIVTPGLIDMH
+63 GLVVAPGLIDMH

-81 GQTHKEDLI
+81 GQTHKEDI
-90 TGSKAA
+90 KTGSKAA

-107 PNTNPVIDSKKIVKY
+107 PNTNPVIDSEETVKY
-122 IIDKNNDNKYTN
+122 IIDKASEEKYTN
-134 VLPVGAVTKGMKGKK
+134 VLPVGAVTKGMKGEE
-149 ITDIKELKEAGICAI
+149 ITDIAALKEAGICAI
-164 SEDGKSVMDEDVYA
+164 SEDGKSVMDEEVYS
-178 KAMAKAAELD
+178 KAMAKAAELN

-200 VKGGVMNADSNAEKL
+200 VKGGVMNADSNAQKL

-253 VEMLKVAKAKGVKVS
+253 VEMLKVAKDKGVKVS

-277 LTTDDIPSNDANFKM
+277 LTTDDIPSDDANFKM
-292 NPPLRAKADRDAL
+292 NPPLRTAEDRDAL
-305 IKGLSDGVL
+305 IRGLSENIL

-327 EKSGGFEKSPFG
+327 EKSKGFEGSPFG

-348 LTITNLVKQGHLTL
+348 LTVTNLVKPGHITL
-362 MQMVEKMSYNPAKI
+362 KQMIEKMSYNPAKI
-376 LGIDKGTL
+376 LGIEKGL
-384 EEGKVADITIINPDE
+384 LKEGTVSDITIFDADE
-399 KYIVNKNEFESK
+399 EYTVDKNDFESK

-430 VDGQIVYSE
+430 LDGEIVYN
-439 KDGVKKIDD
+439 D

>member
-1 MILLIK
+1 MKLLIK
-7 NGRIIDPATKT
+7 NGNVIDPATNT
-18 DHVSDLL
+18 DAVLDVL
-25 VVNGVIRHMGSVDR
+25 VEDGVIKTVAPSISYDA
-39 DTIDVVYGDDLS
+39 D
-51 SKKQQLTVIDAK
+51 KVIDAS
-63 GCIVTPGLIDMH
+63 GLVVAPGLIDMH

-81 GQTHKEDLI
+81 GQTHKEDI
-90 TGSKAA
+90 KTGSKAA

-107 PNTNPVIDSKKIVKY
+107 PNTNPVIDSEETVKY
-122 IIDKNNDNKYTN
+122 IIDKASEEKYTN
-134 VLPVGAVTKGMKGKK
+134 VLPVGAVTKGMKGEE
-149 ITDIKELKEAGICAI
+149 ITDIAALKEAGICAI
-164 SEDGKSVMDEDVYA
+164 SEDGKSVMDEEVYS
-178 KAMAKAAELD
+178 KAMAKAAELN

-200 VKGGVMNADSNAEKL
+200 VKGGVMNADSNAQKL

-253 VEMLKVAKAKGVKVS
+253 VEMLKVAKDKGVKVS

-277 LTTDDIPSNDANFKM
+277 LTTDDIPSDDANFKM
-292 NPPLRAKADRDAL
+292 NPPLRTAEDRDAL
-305 IKGLSDGVL
+305 IRGLSENIL

-327 EKSGGFEKSPFG
+327 EKSKGFEGSPFG

-348 LTITNLVKQGHLTL
+348 LTVTNLVKPGHITL
-362 MQMVEKMSYNPAKI
+362 KQMIEKMSYNPAKI

-384 EEGKVADITIINPDE
+384 KEGSVADITIFDADE
-399 KYIVNKNEFESK
+399 EYTVDKNDFESK

-430 VDGQIVYSE
+430 LDGEIVYN
-439 KDGVKKIDD
+439 D